1 MSVESLAMFGLDGLE
16 HSSPE
21 VRAASQHL
29 LSFLYR
35 SESYSRASRLLHLR
49 SRIALVVSSFYT
61 ISAPSPGWCV
71 ACWRATPQTGGSST
85 EWCRSLRNFPP
96 RTRDAGA
103 TATAAGATATNRRCR
118 PSLLLQLSSE
128 FVHTMF
134 LLQFWRYILKTK
146 QVYTAL
152 MQEVQIVY
160 FSCNFFNM
168 LIKIMFSCLN
178 INYLYCI

>member
-103 TATAAGATATNRRCR
+103 TATAAGAPATNRRCR
-118 PSLLLQLSSE
+118 PSLLLQLSWISIYN
-128 FVHTMF
+128 V
-134 LLQFWRYILKTK
+134 
-146 QVYTAL
+146 
-152 MQEVQIVY
+152 
-160 FSCNFFNM
+160 
-168 LIKIMFSCLN
+168 LITIFTIHL
-178 INYLYCI
+178 INKKVIYSVDAKGTNRLFCV